1 MSNSTSNKNLGEQ
14 NRRMGEE
21 GRSRIRI
28 RIRKK
33 VKKKKKQRHEENQDK
48 KRIDN
53 NVALSLEF

>member
-1 MSNSTSNKNLGEQ
+1 MSNSISNKNLGEQ

-33 VKKKKKQRHEENQDK
+33 EKKKKQRHEENQDK

>member
-21 GRSRIRI
+21 SRSRIRI

-33 VKKKKKQRHEENQDK
+33 EKKKKQRHEENQDK

>member
-1 MSNSTSNKNLGEQ
+1 MSNSISNKNLGEQ

-21 GRSRIRI
+21 SRSRIRI

-33 VKKKKKQRHEENQDK
+33 EKKKQRHEENQDK

>member
-33 VKKKKKQRHEENQDK
+33 VKKKKQRHEENQDK